1 VSPALP
7 ADGTLWQ
14 EQGRPEI
21 YLIRDGERLHIP
33 NPYVMEAL
41 NLDSN
46 AVQTVP
52 QGGLD
57 HIPLDPSWAPLG
69 NATPGSVIHVPMP
82 AAGAI
87 LWNAGQVYW
96 PLPVATTKRLVAWGQ
111 EVRTVELRGWIVG
124 NGGPNHDDP
133 DFSFDLDVDARWTL
147 ERGIDLSEL
156 VKVGNILQ
164 LPSEQGDGTGDGRA
178 WCAKPLIKM
187 EIVGYPPKG
196 QRDRKKPPDWA
207 TVDPTFL
214 LNDPTWPAF
223 DKQPPTWPFDR
234 TRPAPA
240 NVAIGDGDYVC
251 VYGSLVTDKRH
262 KGYFSATVNDAVELW
277 ATGLGNNEDD
287 DARWTEV
294 HPPDWIKVC
303 QAPWS
308 QVLRGVVV
316 AAPGTYDWRTRIES
330 SLDVDIPAPPK
341 PAPGSTLHFREIVG
355 PETDLGT
362 ILEGNATLTGAAIT
376 QTTNP
381 DGIHV
386 HVKVGGRKSLV
397 GGSPGKFRA
406 LYWLAWDVPAP
417 EPPGPPLGVGPH
429 RVSCATKHRVGR
441 LTAIATIGGVNDDG
455 SRWVLS
461 RDAAI
466 AAIDAGTR
474 FYVESDGR
482 RADVVVARRF
492 GRRYLKTRGD
502 SVRRN
507 NLLRLPACP

>member
-1 VSPALP
+1 MSPAP
-7 ADGTLWQ
+7 PPDGSLWQ

-21 YLIRDGERLHIP
+21 YWIRDAERLHIP

-41 NLDSN
+41 DLDWN

-69 NATPGSVIHVPMP
+69 GATPGSVVHVPQNV
-82 AAGAI
+82 GA
-87 LWNAGQVYW
+87 LWNAGKVYW
-96 PLPVATTKRLVAWGQ
+96 PLPAATTKRLVAWAQ
-111 EVRTVELRGWIVG
+111 EVRTIELRGWIVG
-124 NGGPNHDDP
+124 NGGPNKDDP
-133 DFSFDLDVDARWTL
+133 DFSFDLEVDARWTL

-164 LPSEQGDGTGDGRA
+164 LPSEQGDGTADGRA

-187 EIVGYPPKG
+187 EIVGFPPKG
-196 QRDRKKPPDWA
+196 QRDRKKPPDW
-207 TVDPTFL
+207 VFEDPEFL
-214 LNDPTWPAF
+214 LNDPTAPEF
-223 DKQPPTWPFDR
+223 DQKPPTWPFDPKK
-234 TRPAPA
+234 PAPA
-240 NVAIGDGDYVC
+240 NVAIGDGDYVR

-294 HPPDWIKVC
+294 HPPDWFEVLP
-303 QAPWS
+303 APGS

-316 AAPGTYDWRTRIES
+316 VAPGTFPWRARIES
-330 SLDVDIPAPPK
+330 TLDVDIPAPPK
-341 PAPGSTLHFREIVG
+341 PAPGSVLHFREIVG
-355 PETDLGT
+355 PETDTGT
-362 ILEGNATLTGAAIT
+362 IIEGNATLTGGGIT
-376 QTTNP
+376 QTTSP

-386 HVKVGGRKSLV
+386 HVKVGGRRSFV

-406 LYWLAWDVPAP
+406 LYWLSWDEPGP
-417 EPPGPPLGVGPH
+417 TPPGPPLGAGPH
-429 RVSCATKHRVGR
+429 LVSCATKRRSGR
-441 LTAIATIGGVNDDG
+441 LTAIAAIGGVNTNG

-474 FYVESDGR
+474 FYAESDGR
-482 RADVVVARRF
+482 RADVVAARRF

-507 NLLRLPACP
+507 NLLRLPACS